1 MDFLNDREYVDNP
14 YTLTRPDFSG
24 LFHSKSPDASNKL
37 FLANYN
43 NVVLADDVMTYHVEY
58 PANMAASPTVKP
70 PADYDEPE
78 LASRAT
84 QTEYDDTSD
93 APVNVPELF
102 TEPTEQR
109 IISITYQEI
118 YDTMSNKHP
127 EIAIQ
132 LERLLSPYL
141 EDEAFMYVNAE
152 RLAPTR
158 PISPAPASDN
168 ESQDANET
176 AVTDCTRE
184 HLDEHV
190 CAPDRIMQTASDNM
204 TRDSDLYYAIADKI
218 LHLRDTVSVLPLK
231 RKNFLRLSEARRMT
245 AALEEDEVG
254 LKLDDAD
261 TSLAHLI
268 NYLSGLH
275 EHDDILKIANNEDH
289 DCPFAPCFLEEMYD
303 YCKAFSIRGDKL
315 MDPQWILDHY
325 VIQLGYFLLTNELPY
340 QFESQKTKL
349 LDTIKECFIQMS
361 ERRKP
366 LDDDVIAKLKAQTP
380 RLPTRQSPDL
390 SDTATIATSSSRR
403 RSRR

>member
-14 YTLTRPDFSG
+14 YTITRPDFSG
-24 LFHSKSPDASNKL
+24 LFHSKTPDASNEL

-58 PANMAASPTVKP
+58 PANMAASPNVEP

-78 LASRAT
+78 LTTRAT
-84 QTEYDDTSD
+84 QTEDDDTTD
-93 APVNVPELF
+93 APATVPENIDG
-102 TEPTEQR
+102 PTEQR

-158 PISPAPASDN
+158 PISPANASDN
-168 ESQDANET
+168 ESHDANET

-190 CAPDRIMQTASDNM
+190 CAPDRIMQTAPDYL
-204 TRDSDLYYAIADKI
+204 TRDSDLYYAITDKI
-218 LHLRDTVSVLPLK
+218 LYLRDTVSTLPLK
-231 RKNFLRLSEARRMT
+231 RRNFLRLSEARRMT

-254 LKLDDAD
+254 LTLDDAD
-261 TSLAHLI
+261 RSLAHLI

-275 EHDDILKIANNEDH
+275 EHDDIVKIANNEEH
-289 DCPFAPCFLEEMYD
+289 ECPIAPCFLEEMYD

-340 QFESQKTKL
+340 QFESRKIKL
-349 LDTIKECFIQMS
+349 LETIKLCFLQMS

-366 LDDDVIAKLKAQTP
+366 LDNDVIAKLQAANP
-380 RLPTRQSPDL
+380 RLPSGQSPDH